1 MDMLFSSMDTGAP
14 TQNVTPHTT
23 FFCELP
29 PIHAL
34 PQQVGQALSSMSEPD
49 DGIAYNQTSGGLPS
63 LEKASVHIA
72 ADVCFLRDN
81 ARANA
86 L

>member
-1 MDMLFSSMDTGAP
+1 MSHR
-14 TQNVTPHTT
+14 TPHFSANSHPSTHYHT
-23 FFCELP
+23 KW
-29 PIHAL
+29 
-34 PQQVGQALSSMSEPD
+34 GQALSSMSEPD